1 MPLDDALRAAAEQ
14 IGVQQEFWDIF
25 GRPHVTLPET
35 NRAILTAIGFDCSTP
50 QALEASLHHRE
61 EAERARLLPPV
72 LVVSANEPI
81 KLPRRAAGVELE
93 VTTEQGD
100 HWTVRPYLAGGEGAE
115 LGLKLPLGYHEVRAG
130 QLSMRLIVT
139 PDRAHVPAPGLRAG
153 IGVMLYGLRSRR
165 NWGCGDF
172 RDLRALVRWAVPA
185 LHADFIALN
194 PLHAIHNRRP
204 FNTSPYLPN
213 SVYYRNPLY
222 LDIEGVPGYDRI
234 RLRFEDVA
242 TRAEIAR
249 LRDLPTVEY
258 EQVAAL
264 KRRALEQIF
273 EANPPSAECMAWIEH
288 EGNLLMRYATYCAL
302 DEHLHSTNPELWV
315 WPDWPAEYRD
325 PASPAVT
332 HFFETHPTE
341 IIFHA
346 WMQWLVD
353 KQIAGVQ
360 QLARQLGM
368 SIGLYHDLALATDRC
383 GSDLWAHRDFF
394 VAGARV
400 GSPPDDFSPSGQDWS
415 FPPPNEERHR
425 EDGYRLFAESI
436 RKSAR
441 HGGAL
446 RIDHVMRLF
455 RLYWI
460 PEGQTAAHGA
470 YVRARAADLVR
481 ILALESLRGEV
492 VIVGEDLGTV
502 EPVVRETLARF
513 GVLSYRLLYFER
525 EAGAFKRPSQYP
537 VQALVSTTTHDLAT
551 IAGFWSGADIRARFQ
566 AGTIDAASRD
576 AQMASR
582 GVDKQRLLDALLAAG
597 LLPAGYERDAGRLI
611 ELTGEVHQAIIGFL
625 ATTPCSLWLV
635 NQEDITMEPD
645 QQNLPG
651 TTWQYPNW
659 GRKMRWSL
667 EELSA
672 PGAANDCA
680 VMVRHWVERSGRA
693 HAL

>member
-14 IGVQQEFWDIF
+14 NGVQQEFWDIF

-35 NRAILTAIGFDCSTP
+35 NRAILTAIGFDCSSVA
-50 QALEASLHHRE
+50 ALDASLHHRE
-61 EAERARLLPPV
+61 EAEASRLLPPV
-72 LVVSANEPI
+72 LVVGANELI

-93 VTTEQGD
+93 INTEQGD
-100 HWTVRPYLAGGEGAE
+100 HWTAKAYLAGSNAE

-130 QLSMRLIVT
+130 EIRMRLIVT
-139 PDRAHVPAPGLRAG
+139 PDRAHVPAPGRRAG
-153 IGVMLYGLRSRR
+153 IGVMLYGLRSRV

-172 RDLRALVRWAVPA
+172 RDLRALIRWAVPA

-213 SVYYRNPLY
+213 SVYYRNPIY
-222 LDIEGVPGYDRI
+222 LDIESVAGYERI
-234 RLRFEDVA
+234 RPRFEDAA
-242 TRAEIAR
+242 TRAEIEC
-249 LRDLPTVEY
+249 LRNKPAVEY
-258 EQVAAL
+258 EQVMAL

-273 EANPPSAECMAWIEH
+273 EANPPGPECFAWIAQ
-288 EGNLLMRYATYCAL
+288 EGDLLRHFATYCAL
-302 DEHLHSTNPELWV
+302 DEHLHSTNPDLWV
-315 WPDWPAEYRD
+315 WPDWPREYRD
-325 PASPAVT
+325 PASDAVAHFAKT
-332 HFFETHPTE
+332 HERE
-341 IIFHA
+341 LLFHG

-353 KQIAGVQ
+353 RQIAGVQ

-383 GSDLWAHRDFF
+383 GADLWGYRDFF

-400 GSPPDDFSPSGQDWS
+400 GAPPDDFSPDGQDWS
-415 FPPPNEERHR
+415 FPPPNQERHR
-425 EDGYRLFAESI
+425 QDGYRLFAESI

-470 YVRARAADLVR
+470 YVRERSADLVR
-481 ILALESLRGEV
+481 ILALESVRGEV
-492 VIVGEDLGTV
+492 VIIGEDLGTV

-513 GVLSYRLLYFER
+513 GILSYRLLYFER
-525 EAGAFKRPSQYP
+525 ADGGFKRPSEYP
-537 VQALVSTTTHDLAT
+537 AQALVSTTTHDLAT
-551 IAGFWSGADIRARFQ
+551 IAGFWTGADIEARFRT
-566 AGTIDAASRD
+566 GTIDAGSRD

-582 GVDKQRLLDALLAAG
+582 RVDKQRLLDALLADG
-597 LLPAGYERDAGRLI
+597 LLAPAYERDAGRLA

-625 ATTPCSLWLV
+625 ATTPSTLWLV
-635 NQEDITMEPD
+635 NQEDITMEPE

-659 GRKMRWSL
+659 GRKMRWTL
-667 EELSA
+667 EDLAA

-693 HAL
+693 HTL